1 VVSLASIERGARSVA
16 VNEAIQE
23 AAWRDVDEAVVS
35 KEVDD
40 TRAAEKTIRTPTIR
54 ILRPAIVAR

>member
-1 VVSLASIERGARSVA
+1 VA